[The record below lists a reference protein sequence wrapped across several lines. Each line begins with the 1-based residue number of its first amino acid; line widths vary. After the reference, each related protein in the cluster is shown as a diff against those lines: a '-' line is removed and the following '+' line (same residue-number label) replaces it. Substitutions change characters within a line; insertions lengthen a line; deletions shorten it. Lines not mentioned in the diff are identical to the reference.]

1 MKPRHFAYLAFLQL
15 ISTPSHPEELQSLV
29 VATAD
34 GPPHMIEYNQ
44 SGIDLDVTRLLLN
57 RIKVKPSFKFVGL
70 GRARVG
76 MKSGQYEAMVPTF
89 LQQDESG
96 FYVST
101 PVIAYKP
108 TVFSL
113 SRNQF
118 SPKTLNSIKGHSLAS
133 FQGAKGYF
141 GEAYSQVANSSPY
154 YSEIAAMKTIPLLI
168 YKERFDYAVLD
179 KYIFY
184 YYFRL
189 NNKQRDISVFAEH
202 DLIPAAFAA
211 VAFTDKHLRD
221 HFNEAAKGFIQSE
234 EYKSILKRYVG
245 SVSK

>member
-1 MKPRHFAYLAFLQL
+1 MVGVTPLFLLCVSVLSYSSQTL
-15 ISTPSHPEELQSLV
+15 I

-44 SGIDLDVTRLLLN
+44 SGIDVDIIRELL
-57 RIKVKPSFKFVGL
+57 RQMDIESQFKFVGL

-76 MKSGQYEAMVPTF
+76 VKNGHFDAMVPTF
-89 LQQDESG
+89 VQKDEPG
-96 FYVST
+96 FYVSD

-113 SRNQF
+113 ARNQF
-118 SPKTLNSIKGHSLAS
+118 VPQTLSQLKGHSLAS

-141 GEAYSQVANSSPY
+141 GKDFINVTDASPY
-154 YSEIAAMKTIPLLI
+154 YSEITNMKTIPILI
-168 YKERFDYAVLD
+168 YKERFDYAILD

-189 NNKQRDISVFAEH
+189 QDKKRNINVFSEH
-202 DLIPAAFAA
+202 DLIPSAYAGVGFS
-211 VAFTDKHLRD
+211 DKNIRD
-221 HFNEAAKGFIQSE
+221 RFNKVAKGFVASDA
-234 EYKSILKRYVG
+234 YASILAKYVG
-245 SVSK
+245 SIDEK